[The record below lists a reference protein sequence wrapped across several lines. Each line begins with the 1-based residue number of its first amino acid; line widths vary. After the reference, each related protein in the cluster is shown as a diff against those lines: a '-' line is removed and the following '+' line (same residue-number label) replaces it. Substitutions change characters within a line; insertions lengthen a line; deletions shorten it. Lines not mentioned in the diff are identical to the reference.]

1 MVTGRVQSY
10 TMAVS
15 AVLFGLGVLLGVL
28 LGTGMTTTADGQAAV
43 DQEKL
48 NRQLEQVVK
57 ALNSG
62 DNAAAVEYLKETIQ
76 GLPTGELKTHLA
88 IAINGLQSSNDTG
101 SAKMHVQIVEN
112 NLHNSTG

>member
-15 AVLFGLGVLLGVL
+15 AVLFGLGVLI
-28 LGTGMTTTADGQAAV
+28 GTVMTRTADSQASV
-43 DQEKL
+43 DQEKI

-57 ALNSG
+57 ALDSG
-62 DNAAAVEYLKETIQ
+62 DIAAAVKYLKEIVK

-88 IAINGLQSSNDTG
+88 IAIDALQSSNDTE
-101 SAKMHVQIVEN
+101 SARMHVQLVEG